1 MGKRNVII
9 SVKLEKCER
18 FSTLKRIMR
27 YCCVH
32 KLFSKEEKVFL
43 LNIKQLTS
51 IPGGGG
57 LEGGGYNNSRGSI
70 GGVEGHAKEET
81 IRRRE
86 GEGLG
91 IKEREVKL
99 KVLGILMN

>member
-1 MGKRNVII
+1 
-9 SVKLEKCER
+9 
-18 FSTLKRIMR
+18 MR

-57 LEGGGYNNSRGSI
+57 QDGGGGYNNSRRSI

-81 IRRRE
+81 IRRGE